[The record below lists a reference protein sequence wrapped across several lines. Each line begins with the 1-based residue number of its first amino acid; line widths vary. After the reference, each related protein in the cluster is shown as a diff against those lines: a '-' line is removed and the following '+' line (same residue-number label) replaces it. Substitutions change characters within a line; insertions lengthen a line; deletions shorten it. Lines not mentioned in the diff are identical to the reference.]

1 MARRADGIR
10 IAAMREIADGVW
22 QLSGWP
28 PRDVTGCFG
37 HGKPLRDTARFT
49 AAVAQLAG

>member
-1 MARRADGIR
+1 
-10 IAAMREIADGVW
+10 MREIADGVW

-28 PRDVTGCFG
+28 PNNANVHVG
-37 HGKPLRDTARFT
+37 HGKPFRDTARFT